1 MADRFDK
8 FTDRAR
14 RVLTFAQEEAQ
25 RFNHST
31 IGPEHLLLGLVREE
45 GGVAAKVLENLGVEL
60 KKLRSAIEFIIGRG
74 ERATLGEIG
83 LTAAG
88 KETIRLSVVEAK
100 NLDHHYIGTEH
111 ILLGLLAFPE
121 DSVAKGALEAF
132 GISFDRVRTET
143 LRILEQS
150 MPQTQSSGLSEIQRQ
165 IDKANELTV
174 ASLERFGLE
183 GDRHAKE
190 RVAIISRRLAR
201 IINVRFLRFKVH
213 RHLVS
218 LLSELIELTED
229 YDWGFAKEDRARG
242 MEWINYVVWEVWLP
256 IIKEALE
263 ITPEEAALAES
274 QFSEAVARLK

>member
-8 FTDRAR
+8 FTERAR
-14 RVLTFAQEEAQ
+14 RVLTLAQLEAE
-25 RFNHST
+25 RLNHIG

-45 GGVAAKVLENLGVEL
+45 EGVAGKVLVNLGVEL

-74 ERATLGEIG
+74 ERATLGEVG
-83 LTAAG
+83 LTPAG
-88 KETIRLSVVEAK
+88 KEVIRLSVQMAK
-100 NLDHHYIGTEH
+100 LLNHHYIGTEH
-111 ILLGLLAFPE
+111 ILLGLLALPE

-150 MPQTQSSGLSEIQRQ
+150 MSQTQSSGLSEIQRQ

-190 RVAIISRRLAR
+190 RVAIISRSLAK
-201 IINVRFLRFKVH
+201 IVNVRYLRFEVH
-213 RHLVS
+213 RHLTS
-218 LLSELIELTED
+218 LVSELIALTED
-229 YDWGFAKEDRARG
+229 FDWGFAKEDRANG
-242 MEWINYVVWEVWLP
+242 MEWVNYVVWDVWLP
-256 IIKEALE
+256 IIKEVLE